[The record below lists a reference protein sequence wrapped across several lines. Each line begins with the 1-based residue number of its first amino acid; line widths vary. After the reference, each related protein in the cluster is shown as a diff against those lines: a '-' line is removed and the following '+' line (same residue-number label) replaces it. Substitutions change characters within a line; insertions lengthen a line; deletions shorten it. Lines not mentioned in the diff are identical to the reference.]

1 MQLINDKIFLI
12 MFKGKKGVVIGVA
25 NERSICW
32 GIADELM
39 NRGASLVVSY
49 LDITESRVN
58 NLIKE
63 KNAFSSKCDCSDDN
77 SINNFF
83 DFVKQKF
90 GEIDFLVCAPAFA
103 SKESLKGDYMNVN
116 RSDFLQAMD
125 ISVYSLTA
133 ISRIFAPILKDGG
146 SILTLTYYGSEKIIP
161 NYNVM
166 GVAKAA
172 LEASVR
178 YLANDLGKRGIRVNS
193 ISAGPIKT
201 LASSAIGDFK
211 KVLTFGEQVSPMKKN
226 VTQQDVANTAIYLL
240 SDLASGVTA
249 ENIHVDCGLSAV
261 GMFFIENNKD

>member
-1 MQLINDKIFLI
+1 MID
-12 MFKGKKGVVIGVA
+12 FKGKKGVVIGIA

-32 GIADELM
+32 GIANEMLDCGAEL
-39 NRGASLVVSY
+39 AVSY
-49 LDITESRVN
+49 LDITESRVKG
-58 NLIKE
+58 LIEGK
-63 KNAFSSKCDCSDDN
+63 KAKAYKCDCSSDE

-83 DFVKQKF
+83 EFVKNEF

-103 SKESLKGDYMNVN
+103 SKEALKGDYMNVS
-116 RSDFLQAMD
+116 RADFLQAMD

-133 ISRIFAPILKDGG
+133 VARIFSPIIKENG

-178 YLANDLGKRGIRVNS
+178 YLANDFGTRGIRVNS
-193 ISAGPIKT
+193 ISAGPVKT
-201 LASSAIGDFK
+201 LASSAIGEFK
-211 KVLTFGEQVSPMKKN
+211 KVLTFGEQVSPMKRN
-226 VTQQDVANTAIYLL
+226 ISQQDVANTAIYLL

-261 GMFFIENNKD
+261 GMFFVEKSDES

>member
-1 MQLINDKIFLI
+1 
-12 MFKGKKGVVIGVA
+12 MFNGKKGVIIGVA

-32 GIADELM
+32 GIANELL
-39 NRGASLVVSY
+39 NNGACLAISY
-49 LDITESRVN
+49 LDVTESRVRG
-58 NLIKE
+58 LIE
-63 KNAFSSKCDCSDDN
+63 ERNAISAKCDCSNDE
-77 SINNFF
+77 SINDFF
-83 DFVKQKF
+83 EFVKKEF

-103 SKESLKGDYMNVN
+103 SKESLKGDYMNVS

-125 ISVYSLTA
+125 VSVYSLTA
-133 ISRIFAPILKDGG
+133 VSRIFSPIIKDNG

-166 GVAKAA
+166 GVAKAG

-178 YLANDLGKRGIRVNS
+178 YLANDFGKRGIRVNS
-193 ISAGPIKT
+193 ISAGPVKT
-201 LASSAIGDFK
+201 LASSAIGDFR

-226 VTQQDVANTAIYLL
+226 ISQQDVANTAIYLL

-261 GMFFIENNKD
+261 GMFFVENKNEDK